1 MMHNIFVISDFG
13 SRDTYSGQMKAA
25 LLRGLGG
32 EACIVDLSGGVPPGD
47 IRAGAFD
54 LMVSMPGLPPG
65 CGVLAV
71 VDPGVGTSRRNVIA
85 DCAGTIV
92 VCPDNGLLS
101 WVDVDSARELPA
113 PGLEDCSTFH
123 GRDFLAPALARALL
137 DMSWTE
143 LLPCIDP
150 STLVR
155 LPRGRATAGEG
166 FLDVPVAHVD
176 GFGNCILWLTWDDL
190 GGRKPLSIRNPRG
203 SSFNLSPAETYGP
216 ARPGLLLLEGSC
228 GLLEIALSGGSA
240 AFFTG
245 LAEGDSVVMSFTK

>member
-1 MMHNIFVISDFG
+1 MIHNVFVLSDFG
-13 SRDTYSGQMKAA
+13 TRDTYSGQMKAA
-25 LLRGLGG
+25 LIRDLCG
-32 EACIVDLSGGVPPGD
+32 EVCIVDLSEGVPPGD

-54 LMVSMPGLPPG
+54 LMVSMPALPPG

-71 VDPGVGTSRRNVIA
+71 VDPGVGTSRRIVLA
-85 DCAGTIV
+85 DCSGRTVA
-92 VCPDNGLLS
+92 CPDNGLLS
-101 WVDVDSARELPA
+101 WVDVDGAWELPA
-113 PGLEDCSTFH
+113 PEKSSSTFQ
-123 GRDFLAPALARALL
+123 GRDCLAPALARALL
-137 DMSWTE
+137 DGSWKET
-143 LLPCIDP
+143 LPPVDP

-155 LPRGRATAGEG
+155 MPRGRPTAGEG

-190 GGRKPLSIRNPRG
+190 DGRRPLSIRNPRG

-245 LAEGDSVVMSFTK
+245 LAEGDTVIMSFTK